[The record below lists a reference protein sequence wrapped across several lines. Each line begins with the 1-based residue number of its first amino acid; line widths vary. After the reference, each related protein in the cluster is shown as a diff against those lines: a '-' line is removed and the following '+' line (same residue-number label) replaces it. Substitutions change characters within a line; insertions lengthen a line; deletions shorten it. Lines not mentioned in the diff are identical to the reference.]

1 MLLTRQIFALSRN
14 FFYRG
19 GGGPSC
25 GTAAGQW
32 VDGWMYG
39 WGTRDRSGRSGT
51 PASTQDGDRV
61 CGQVSFARNARWG
74 GDWWTDRPGLWTM
87 VPQNVVQAGSS
98 LFFFF
103 PYFFLISS
111 RISSLPERTSI
122 STPAL
127 PKAVTRP
134 RRRSAMLGRW
144 ADPLQSL
151 QPILNLGKG
160 LQFPC
165 HVVLYRSNEY
175 SGTPRLMTRLLFLY
189 NYVL

>member
-1 MLLTRQIFALSRN
+1 MARRRDN
-14 FFYRG
+14 GWMVGCMDG
-19 GGGPSC
+19 GQETEAGVVGHQQAHKTAIESVDRCRSQEMRDGAVTGGQTDPVF
-25 GTAAGQW
+25 GQW
-32 VDGWMYG
+32 CRKMWFK
-39 WGTRDRSGRSGT
+39 R
-51 PASTQDGDRV
+51 AAL
-61 CGQVSFARNARWG
+61 F
-74 GDWWTDRPGLWTM
+74 
-87 VPQNVVQAGSS
+87 
-98 LFFFF
+98 FFFF